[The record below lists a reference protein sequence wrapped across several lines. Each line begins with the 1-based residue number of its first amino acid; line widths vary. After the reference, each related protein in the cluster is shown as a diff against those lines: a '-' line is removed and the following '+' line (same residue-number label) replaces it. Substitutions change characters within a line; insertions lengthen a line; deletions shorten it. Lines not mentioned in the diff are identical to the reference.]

1 MTTWLK
7 SKEYH
12 IILIF
17 YYYYFRWQNYKETMT
32 QKWIRTIL
40 YSYIFQK
47 VKVSV
52 FTNRTFVPLWIFWLL
67 YLVDLDS
74 LNEMDHDALQVQG
87 QHHLLDIWNCLKYF
101 RIKNDF
107 YGRGWKCSKI
117 SSKKHK
123 ILNYIFCNDH
133 RLTTITKEFGK

>member
-1 MTTWLK
+1 MN
-7 SKEYH
+7 YFF
-12 IILIF
+12 IILISI
-17 YYYYFRWQNYKETMT
+17 YYFKSFGNDKCQFGKKKNLNLSNSNQAIINHLVPWNSNDYLIEIQRISCHSITTTFDDRIIKKQWPKNEFVL
-32 QKWIRTIL
+32 L

-87 QHHLLDIWNCLKYF
+87 QHHLLDIWKF
-101 RIKNDF
+101 
-107 YGRGWKCSKI
+107 
-117 SSKKHK
+117 
-123 ILNYIFCNDH
+123 
-133 RLTTITKEFGK
+133 